1 MRRFF
6 IFILLH
12 IVTLYSVSAHCHFLM
27 DNANSYATD
36 FFSDH
41 ATEYNVS
48 DFECT
53 ELYDEDDYVFCE
65 EVAPTRRLK
74 DYKRLL
80 VEVIPPART
89 YDICPF
95 SYTPAPPVYPFAAN
109 RVPLSASY
117 SFIPRLT
124 PF

>member
-1 MRRFF
+1 MRSIF

-12 IVTLYSVSAHCHFLM
+12 IVTLYSVSAHYHFLM
-27 DNANSYATD
+27 DNANDHATE

-41 ATEYNVS
+41 CADYNVT

-53 ELYDEDDYVFCE
+53 ELYDEDGYVFCE

-74 DYKRLL
+74 DYKRPL
-80 VEVIPPART
+80 VEVIPSARP
-89 YDICPF
+89 YDVCPF
-95 SYTPAPPVYPFAAN
+95 SYTPTPPVYPFASN
-109 RVPLSASY
+109 RIPLSASY
-117 SFIPRLT
+117 SFISRLT